1 MLAQDS
7 SLSNFS
13 SALLKSTFGI
23 ALQGTSTAPSAT
35 PQNVNSSLAYSHV
48 AAEAS
53 QQLLPQAPSSSKQ
66 AKGDYSLGKQRA
78 SGGAS
83 MAPLNIAGDMMAL
96 VGNTPL
102 VYLNKV
108 TEGCQARV
116 AVKLEYLN
124 PVCSVKDRLAV
135 GMIRDLE
142 QQGKISPGRS
152 VLVEATSGNTGIGV
166 AAMGAMKGYKV
177 VLCMP
182 ESMSIE
188 RRTLL
193 KAFGADIVLTPAAN
207 GMKGAI
213 AKANQIVATNP
224 NAVLT
229 RQFET
234 ESNAKIHRETTGPEI
249 WRDTNGEVDIF
260 VSGVGTGGTITGV
273 AEYLKSQ
280 GSRCKIVAV
289 EPEESPVISGG
300 KGGPHKIQGIGA
312 GFIPEV
318 LNLKLIDDVV
328 RVSSGKAIEMASRL
342 PSEEGLLTGISSGA
356 SIAAAVELAKKPEN
370 KGKLIVAIVPSFGER
385 YLSSPLFAA
394 TRDAAAALPT
404 TPL

>member
-1 MLAQDS
+1 
-7 SLSNFS
+7 
-13 SALLKSTFGI
+13 
-23 ALQGTSTAPSAT
+23 
-35 PQNVNSSLAYSHV
+35 
-48 AAEAS
+48 
-53 QQLLPQAPSSSKQ
+53 
-66 AKGDYSLGKQRA
+66 
-78 SGGAS
+78 